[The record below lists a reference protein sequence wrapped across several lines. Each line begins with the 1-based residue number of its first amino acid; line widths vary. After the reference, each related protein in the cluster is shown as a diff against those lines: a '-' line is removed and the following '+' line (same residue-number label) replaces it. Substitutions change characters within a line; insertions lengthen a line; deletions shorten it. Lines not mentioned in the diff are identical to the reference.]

1 MVHATLQ
8 DMVPKHL
15 KADDPDLIPP
25 DEEEIERV
33 WLINGH
39 LVILMS
45 GVY

>member
-15 KADDPDLIPP
+15 KADDPDLVPP

-33 WLINGH
+33 WPIIWC
-39 LVILMS
+39 LVILMT
-45 GVY
+45 GVH